1 MTRFFCVFTLIGAF
15 VLSGCSNLSTQSQ
28 ARINW
33 PDSLAEP
40 ASLIDTLDADVITYA
55 RVPSPSAWI
64 TAPKNNAMG
73 DLLATDANRA
83 AVTTLLDALRQQ
95 LAPLG
100 AEGATAGLLL
110 DRLRSPLELA
120 VRLPQGTAVTG
131 AELQLTA
138 RLDFDSRAAFEQQLG
153 TLLQGQSGVRQLAPA
168 TQSEPGR
175 LSFGV
180 VPGYYQFD
188 PQTRRFT
195 LSAGFAS
202 SAQSLAQLGAVAN
215 PEHPA
220 LKRQAALED
229 SRYGLYLWANTAAV
243 LPQVE
248 TFLPASQVSEL
259 DTLGLMNTQEL
270 ALAMGSRNG
279 QGQTTVLVRGT
290 NGPLWDLSLPDNPAT
305 QVKSLGEPDH
315 YFTTV
320 IPDEDWV
327 RRLASASDWSVRDLN
342 QLTAKTG
349 VSWTSLAAGLAGR
362 FSVIADDA
370 GSYLALEPSDAEAF
384 ASVLDDLRYL
394 GYTETTA
401 FSTPAGTMSRLQ
413 LPFSK
418 LWLDPGMPAMS
429 DWFHRSQD
437 SRGWYIEQDGIWY
450 FATVPQVL
458 LARQQAAPGVSLADW
473 SQQHSDQPTTQFIGQ
488 FDSLIQTNYHY
499 YLEGLQTLAH
509 MLNTE
514 IDMLAFP
521 VAPVAQ
527 LPEQS
532 RASLSITYR
541 GDTLQATYGYET
553 HPFDPLQGSMGGVAV
568 IGILAAIA
576 IPAYQD
582 YAEQAALYSD
592 I

>member
-1 MTRFFCVFTLIGAF
+1 MTRLLCVLTLTCVF
-15 VLSGCSNLSTQSQ
+15 VLNGCSNFSTQPSAGIQ
-28 ARINW
+28 W

-40 ASLIDTLDADVITYA
+40 ASLIDNLDAGVITYA
-55 RVPSPSAWI
+55 RVPSPGAWI
-64 TAPKNNAMG
+64 SAPKNNAMG
-73 DLLATDANRA
+73 SLLATDANRE
-83 AVTTLLDALRQQ
+83 AVTALLEALRQQ

-120 VRLPQGTAVTG
+120 VRLPQDTAVTG
-131 AELQLTA
+131 AEIQVSA
-138 RLDFDSRAAFEQQLG
+138 RLDFDSRVAFEQQLSR
-153 TLLQGQSGVRQLAPA
+153 LLQGQSGVRQLVPA
-168 TQSEPGR
+168 TRDAPGR

-195 LSAGFAS
+195 LVAGFAS
-202 SAQSLAQLGAVAN
+202 SAQSLAQMGTVAN

-220 LKRQAALED
+220 LKRQAELED

-243 LPQVE
+243 LPQL
-248 TFLPASQVSEL
+248 TAFLPATEVPEL
-259 DTLGLMNTQEL
+259 DELGLMNTQEF
-270 ALAMGSRNG
+270 ALAMGTRDG
-279 QGQTTVLVRGT
+279 RGQTYLLLRGA
-290 NGPLWDLSLPDNPAT
+290 NGPLWDLSLPQIPST
-305 QVKSLGEPDH
+305 RVKSLGEPDH

-320 IPDEDWV
+320 IPDEAWV
-327 RRLASASDWSVRDLN
+327 RRLASVSDWSVRDLN
-342 QLTAKTG
+342 RLTDKTG
-349 VSWTSLAAGLAGR
+349 LSWTSIVAGLAGR

-370 GSYLALEPSDAEAF
+370 GSYLALEPGDADAF
-384 ASVLDDLRYL
+384 ARLLDDFRYL
-394 GYTETTA
+394 GYTEMTA
-401 FSTPAGTMSRLQ
+401 FSTPAGSMTRLQ
-413 LPFSK
+413 LPISK
-418 LWLDPGMPAMS
+418 LWLDPGMPATS

-437 SRGWYIEQDGIWY
+437 SRGWFYEQDGIWY
-450 FATVPQVL
+450 FASVPQVL
-458 LARQQAAPGVSLADW
+458 LARQQAAPGVSLANW
-473 SQQHSDQPTTQFIGQ
+473 SQQDNDQPTVQFVGQ

-509 MLNTE
+509 ILDTE

-521 VAPVAQ
+521 VAPVDQ
-527 LPEQS
+527 LPKQS
-532 RASLSITYR
+532 RASLSVTYR

-582 YAEQAALYSD
+582 YVEQASLYSD